1 MSLLFNHSNVMHN
14 RMIFVQIFAY
24 FKKKEKVILCENQYQ
39 QDDTF
44 KDLIT
49 NDQICKQFDSF

>member
-1 MSLLFNHSNVMHN
+1 MHN